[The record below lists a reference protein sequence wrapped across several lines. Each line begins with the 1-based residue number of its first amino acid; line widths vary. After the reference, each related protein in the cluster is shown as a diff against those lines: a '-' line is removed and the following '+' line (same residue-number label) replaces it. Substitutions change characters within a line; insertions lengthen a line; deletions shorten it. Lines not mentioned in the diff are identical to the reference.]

1 VHARLDEKMCTAYGT
16 LQEAMREKKVHP
28 RLAAMVVGVA
38 RVAQACKLRGW
49 V

>member
-1 VHARLDEKMCTAYGT
+1 MTKSYNAIYEAEKD
-16 LQEAMREKKVHP
+16 KKVHP

-38 RVAQACKLRGW
+38 RVSEACKLRGW